1 MNVTLALLGVL
12 WLSPSA
18 QLVEAKTKPP
28 KLAPRDA
35 GTVAPSAVDGGA
47 AAAAPLPTPAD
58 AGAPLPPPLA
68 PDVKALVDRMQET
81 YERMQDF
88 TAEFEQEYF
97 FKTFKRKQV
106 ASGKLTYKKA
116 ALMRWEYLAPTVRT
130 LVLAGDRVY
139 LHDPDA
145 KTLTRAPMSTNQ
157 LSASVTFLWGQ
168 GNLAKEFSIT
178 KKACATCTGTQLE
191 LVPLTPD
198 PRFQKLL
205 LELDPATARVIKSV
219 VVDPDGSTNTITYK
233 NLVTNTGVT
242 EAFFKLT
249 PPPGTQVQ
257 DFMKGSA
264 AAADAGVP

>member
-1 MNVTLALLGVL
+1 MKSILALLGAL
-12 WLSPSA
+12 WVSPPTSA
-18 QLVEAKTKPP
+18 LLAKTKPP
-28 KLAPRDA
+28 RLTVRAVADGGVAPTIAVDA
-35 GTVAPSAVDGGA
+35 GLTVDAGLP
-47 AAAAPLPTPAD
+47 AAPPMTPE
-58 AGAPLPPPLA
+58 
-68 PDVKALVDRMQET
+68 VKALV
-81 YERMQDF
+81 ERMQATYETMQDF
-88 TAEFEQEYF
+88 SAEFEQEYF

-116 ALMRWEYLAPTVRT
+116 ALMRWEYLKPTVRT

-168 GNLAKEFSIT
+168 GNLAKEFTIT
-178 KKACATCTGTQLE
+178 QKACAACTGTQLE
-191 LVPLTPD
+191 LVPLKVD

-233 NLVTNTGVT
+233 SLVTNTGVG

-257 DFMKGSA
+257 DFMKGAPTPTTA
-264 AAADAGVP
+264 ASGDGGVN